1 MSRRLEEA
9 LSSTWLVVAIVGL
22 GTIVCKA
29 VGPILLGGRI
39 LPPQLPGIVAMLAP
53 ALLAAL
59 VVTQAVGADRKLV
72 FDERL
77 LGIAAAIVAIR
88 LRAPLLVVV
97 VAAAG
102 VTALARLL

>member
-1 MSRRLEEA
+1 LEEA
-9 LSSTWLVVAIVGL
+9 LSSTWLAVSIVGA

-29 VGPILLGGRI
+29 IGPVLLGGRT
-39 LPPQLPGIVAMLAP
+39 LPPQLAGIVDMLAP

-59 VVTQAVGADRKLV
+59 VVTLAVGADRELV

-88 LRAPLLVVV
+88 LRAPLLVIV

-102 VTALARLL
+102 VTALARVL

>member
-1 MSRRLEEA
+1 
-9 LSSTWLVVAIVGL
+9 
-22 GTIVCKA
+22 
-29 VGPILLGGRI
+29 
-39 LPPQLPGIVAMLAP
+39 MLAP

-59 VVTQAVGADRKLV
+59 VVTQAVGADRELV

-88 LRAPLLVVV
+88 LRAPLLVIV

-102 VTALARLL
+102 VTALARVL

>member
-1 MSRRLEEA
+1 V
-9 LSSTWLVVAIVGL
+9 SSTWLVVAIVGV
-22 GTIVCKA
+22 GTVICKA
-29 VGPILLGGRI
+29 LGPVLLGGRS
-39 LPPQLPGIVAMLAP
+39 LPPQLAGVVDMLAP

-77 LGIAAAIVAIR
+77 FGIAAAVVAIR
-88 LRAPLLVVV
+88 LRAPLLVII